1 MRYLP
6 LIFWH
11 PDIIQGTCKLCK
23 NICLRKYFFAALW
36 CDNSISPSRSCNIE
50 SEKWQVDEEEHKF
63 SNPKPKFCK
72 PSCNIIVYDDSISP
86 RTTCSTAGEK
96 WTAGEAEM
104 EAKVG
109 SGPHGCRASSM
120 RLFIEPGNEWCT
132 WDMLAIC
139 RLGAHK
145 RISNLL
151 TASTLNFS
159 EECRLTVTYTHN
171 VCSGVQ
177 KFARMEMHE
186 IQLVRHLCAWG
197 NDAVN
202 EMKRRCVDSCWK
214 LFPTPSGARKGD
226 P

>member
-23 NICLRKYFFAALW
+23 NICLRKHFFAAIW
-36 CDNSISPSRSCNIE
+36 CDNFISPSRSCNIE

-96 WTAGEAEM
+96 WIIAG

-109 SGPHGCRASSM
+109 WGPHGCRASSTK
-120 RLFIEPGNEWCT
+120 LFIEPGNEWCT

-139 RLGAHK
+139 RLARGSQTNIKFTHC
-145 RISNLL
+145 IIDSSSDVQVHHFLQ
-151 TASTLNFS
+151 F
-159 EECRLTVTYTHN
+159 YTWCTNGWHTN
-171 VCSGVQ
+171 IFER
-177 KFARMEMHE
+177 KLWW
-186 IQLVRHLCAWG
+186 IIRHF
-197 NDAVN
+197 
-202 EMKRRCVDSCWK
+202 ESCTSP
-214 LFPTPSGARKGD
+214 LFPTVYCLNSSIHKKFFHF
-226 P
+226 